1 MKRVSEDSTGS
12 THDTARPRL
21 SELAVNGTRLTLTY
35 SEALDPNSVPG
46 ADQFTVWVNYT
57 AVTLAA
63 TDAVRISGR
72 VVTLTLASAV
82 AYGDDVA
89 VRYLVPTGL
98 HATPIQDSAYN
109 AAYEIEIRS
118 VENSTPEPAA
128 PQPIVPINPATEPVP
143 NLTVELS
150 LSISQG
156 SGSTPIS
163 DSLKVYRVTGRETIS
178 QPFGYA
184 IEFVH
189 VDATN
194 NPIDLNSVDVLGKSA
209 TLQIAVDDG
218 STRSSRMERNVHGVI
233 EEFVVDEFHAPAGT
247 GAASGNHYRVLLVP
261 RMAALARNRQNR
273 MHATIAAQTLE
284 ELIANKLLSRGPDY
298 STTESDKR
306 AVLAEEDFRIDI
318 DNDQLP
324 LDALSHVTQHDETDL
339 AFVQRLCEHHGVY
352 FFFASNTDDTAGT
365 VVFGNTNSPF
375 GVIRFEPDPDHS
387 TTATP
392 VNATDGSST
401 PPGTYNEEHRLDIDL
416 TLIRATGTVTG
427 SQYSAPTD
435 DRPATLKA
443 VLCEFKSFDRFTAK
457 RVYVIPDQGT
467 LSNGRS
473 RPTVLLDATGRGIYT
488 DYDTHFSTE
497 DAGDAFARIRSQE
510 IRAASNY
517 STGWTNSPCVAPGRT
532 FTKTPEGDLP
542 RATGTTDPKYLVTAV
557 EIEVRQAHADLNITV
572 GGEVVQSGFGN
583 RFSCI
588 EFDEDGDFVYRPP
601 RVTPVPRLHGVQTA
615 YVGTGATGEDARPV
629 LDEEGAYRIYSPFLD
644 ERAGFINEKP
654 ALTIDKL
661 SKAVRKGEPYAG
673 DGVGMHFPLKRNTE
687 VLVAYRNGDP
697 DRPVIAA
704 AMPGPLDHASP
715 VTEDNP
721 TSHVIETSSGA
732 RFEIHDGAEDSDSR
746 IALRSQGASA
756 RASYVRLGKADTAS
770 ADGPEAL
777 EDPYEGKVLTVPEE
791 QRDGIALFTA
801 DNIRE
806 AAGKD
811 KVTHVQGTIRTDA
824 GEDIYGRSVQRHLLR
839 GRRMVITSGQEA
851 DEPVEGETIDVPG
864 TNASLEDDDMLLLS
878 KRDLHITAH
887 GVVHKAT
894 LASEKTVDGDETRTT
909 HGDTVTHHYGNT
921 RRLVGL
927 STTKFVLGAETNV
940 RVGAA
945 TLGVAGGWVRPW
957 GPLSGRLY
965 VGFAYYLWPQL
976 FALQGAVQLTH
987 TRVEIVS
994 TKVNKVTKNLTL
1006 KKAFLRRHKANVD
1019 VETGMIKSGTFANYT
1034 IV

>member
-1 MKRVSEDSTGS
+1 MQATPSPESGRRKSGLPATTPPDGPIHRAWRRGAPLRRFPK
-12 THDTARPRL
+12 HDPPR
-21 SELAVNGTRLTLTY
+21 
-35 SEALDPNSVPG
+35 G
-46 ADQFTVWVNYT
+46 AD
-57 AVTLAA
+57 
-63 TDAVRISGR
+63 
-72 VVTLTLASAV
+72 
-82 AYGDDVA
+82 
-89 VRYLVPTGL
+89 
-98 HATPIQDSAYN
+98 
-109 AAYEIEIRS
+109 
-118 VENSTPEPAA
+118 
-128 PQPIVPINPATEPVP
+128 
-143 NLTVELS
+143 
-150 LSISQG
+150 
-156 SGSTPIS
+156 
-163 DSLKVYRVTGRETIS
+163 
-178 QPFGYA
+178 
-184 IEFVH
+184 
-189 VDATN
+189 
-194 NPIDLNSVDVLGKSA
+194 
-209 TLQIAVDDG
+209 
-218 STRSSRMERNVHGVI
+218 
-233 EEFVVDEFHAPAGT
+233 
-247 GAASGNHYRVLLVP
+247 
-261 RMAALARNRQNR
+261 
-273 MHATIAAQTLE
+273 
-284 ELIANKLLSRGPDY
+284 
-298 STTESDKR
+298 TT
-306 AVLAEEDFRIDI
+306 
-318 DNDQLP
+318 
-324 LDALSHVTQHDETDL
+324 
-339 AFVQRLCEHHGVY
+339 Y
-352 FFFASNTDDTAGT
+352 
-365 VVFGNTNSPF
+365 
-375 GVIRFEPDPDHS
+375 
-387 TTATP
+387 
-392 VNATDGSST
+392 
-401 PPGTYNEEHRLDIDL
+401 
-416 TLIRATGTVTG
+416 
-427 SQYSAPTD
+427 
-435 DRPATLKA
+435 
-443 VLCEFKSFDRFTAK
+443 
-457 RVYVIPDQGT
+457 
-467 LSNGRS
+467 
-473 RPTVLLDATGRGIYT
+473 
-488 DYDTHFSTE
+488 
-497 DAGDAFARIRSQE
+497 
-510 IRAASNY
+510 
-517 STGWTNSPCVAPGRT
+517 
-532 FTKTPEGDLP
+532 
-542 RATGTTDPKYLVTAV
+542 PKYLVTAV

-572 GGEVVQSGFGN
+572 DGEVVQSGFGN
-583 RFSCI
+583 RFRCI

-644 ERAGFINEKP
+644 ERAGFLNEKP

-746 IALRSQGASA
+746 IALRSQGDSA

-791 QRDGIALFTA
+791 QRDGIALYTA

-839 GRRMVITSGQEA
+839 GRRMVIISGQGA
-851 DEPVEGETIDVPG
+851 DEPAEGETIDVPS
-864 TNASLEDDDMLLLS
+864 TNKSLEDDDMLLLS

-894 LASEKTVDGDETRTT
+894 LASKKTVDGDETRTT

-945 TLGVAGGWVRPW
+945 TLGVAGCWVRPW

-965 VGFAYYLWPQL
+965 AGFAYYLWPQV
-976 FALQGAVQLTH
+976 FVLQGTVQLTH
-987 TRVEIVS
+987 TTVEIVS

-1006 KKAFLRRHKANVD
+1006 KKTFLRRHKANVD
-1019 VETGMIKSGTFANYT
+1019 VVTGMIKSGTFANYT